1 MDNADDERRSRP
13 SRIIVA
19 DDHPLFRTALR
30 QMLSEQSDLK
40 VVTEAADGREA
51 VRLCRRLRPGLVL
64 MDVRMP
70 KMDGLE
76 ATREIKRESPSIIV
90 LMLTAF
96 EDPDYL
102 LEALKAGA
110 SGYLLKHMSAQQIAR
125 AIRRVLEGESPLDQ
139 EVAMSLLMRLIDEK
153 QKKEGATELAPSER
167 PSEEHSK
174 PLLAEP
180 LSPREVEVLRLLTRG
195 QPNEQIAR
203 NLFISVS
210 TVKNHVQH
218 IISKLGVSDSL
229 QAAVLAIEHDLLANQ
244 GEE

>member
-1 MDNADDERRSRP
+1 
-13 SRIIVA
+13 
-19 DDHPLFRTALR
+19 
-30 QMLSEQSDLK
+30 
-40 VVTEAADGREA
+40 
-51 VRLCRRLRPGLVL
+51 
-64 MDVRMP
+64 
-70 KMDGLE
+70 
-76 ATREIKRESPSIIV
+76 
-90 LMLTAF
+90 MLTAF

-153 QKKEGATELAPSER
+153 QKKEEAAELAPFER
-167 PSEEHSK
+167 PSEEHSE

-210 TVKNHVQH
+210 TVKGSMVRLSQTLKERGLSLAQSAPHGKNKPQ
-218 IISKLGVSDSL
+218 SPNTDSSL
-229 QAAVLAIEHDLLANQ
+229 SLHRLPPLRHNSGREPHRA
-244 GEE
+244 